1 MAEKKFLDFL
11 DRFDGGGM
19 GKSGGEF
26 EGGGLLSMLGN
37 LLADPYGSYDED
49 RMASRNQFYNAQ
61 GDAVAPPSLL
71 APKAV
76 NRAAPTTTSN
86 NQTVSARPAPPTDAQ
101 RFGMNPPAPYSPAPP
116 TDAER
121 FGMNPPAPYS
131 AAPVN
136 VGAPPSYMQPSSMPM
151 PAPVGAGAS
160 QNPAP
165 VDPLSFEGFTQNLM
179 ENYDQGFVRRMLSSP
194 DQYEPAYDLY
204 KRNGGRL

>member
-1 MAEKKFLDFL
+1 MASKKFLDFL

-19 GKSGGEF
+19 GKSGDKF
-26 EGGGLLSMLGN
+26 EGGGLFSLLGN
-37 LLADPYGSYDED
+37 LAADPYGSED
-49 RMASRNQFYNAQ
+49 KARMASRKAFYGAQ
-61 GDAVAPPSLL
+61 DIGGPTMTPAMTPTP
-71 APKAV
+71 
-76 NRAAPTTTSN
+76 AAMN
-86 NQTVSARPAPPTDAQ
+86 NTPAAAAR
-101 RFGMNPPAPYSPAPP
+101 PAPP